1 MKKFLIAGSSLATV
15 SMAGFAGAVDVT
27 LGGSID
33 MGVEFG
39 LGKDNGNLML
49 GSAYN
54 QISLSLSA
62 AGTTDG
68 GLRFGGSFTI
78 GTEAEIE
85 FKPYTSPDGAKY
97 LAQKTNNDRTN
108 ILGHA
113 YNVSGGGAVD
123 VADIV
128 SVKINSDWIGV
139 NSDAI
144 QNILPI
150 ETSFKS
156 HNICKLAGRY
166 GGGGGGFFP
175 IHGSKLTDDPE
186 IFDGQRTWAL
196 SIGSLPTFF
205 ASAQPGKYL
214 PAGRAVYGI
223 MGPRI
228 TAYST
233 KNSNN
238 NGSNTSVTL
247 KTTPTPWNNA
257 SQPYLTVKNGLGQ
270 NIRVKYKPVA
280 AQAVTLRAVAGTGS
294 SGVYAGYYPGVA
306 KVSVGPFVTDDRGT
320 ADATDAVAYVGP
332 FMALKMASS
341 TTKMAVGAVCL
352 TGVEE
357 SSTAFY
363 MDNAS
368 KVTTVSGASIY
379 IEGGFGKLSL
389 QSSDYTGGVSAIAG
403 AGDQADIEADGW
415 VIAAEGYGLM
425 GANPFIAMDLSK
437 GDSLGDI
444 EVITGGTFDLGGLSA
459 AFDVALD
466 NPTDLLGISSWDLGA
481 TYAMGDLAL
490 GFATDSSNDWGLSA
504 SMAVAGFGVN
514 AVFGSSSAGDHQ
526 KSGIT
531 YSVSAT
537 TALNGY
543 SLAIGFDQGLQPT
556 IGVDYDLGGLNLYA
570 NYDAADEGGS
580 VGATLSF

>member
-1 MKKFLIAGSSLATV
+1 MKKFLIAGSSLASVTA
-15 SMAGFAGAVDVT
+15 AGSVGAVDVT

-39 LGKDNGNLML
+39 LGKNYDNLTV

-78 GTEAEIE
+78 GTAAEIE
-85 FKPYTSPDGAKY
+85 FKPYASADGAKY
-97 LAQKTNNDRTN
+97 LAQKTNNDRTD
-108 ILGHA
+108 ILGHL

-139 NSDAI
+139 DSDAV
-144 QNILPI
+144 QNMLPI
-150 ETSFKS
+150 ETSFTS
-156 HNICKLAGRY
+156 SAICKLAGRGTARGPAY
-166 GGGGGGFFP
+166 HFPDFENYDQPSIRTAALVYNAGGWVGSQGPEYWPAMQIGYIQKAVQTPGQPARTLPKFTGGLN
-175 IHGSKLTDDPE
+175 SRRQVVYLTMNSANA
-186 IFDGQRTWAL
+186 GL
-196 SIGSLPTFF
+196 SAFSSPNFMQLPTNSGKVNETYF
-205 ASAQPGKYL
+205 ARYSKGYVKFGGPTGPTGL
-214 PAGRAVYGI
+214 PTT
-223 MGPRI
+223 P
-228 TAYST
+228 
-233 KNSNN
+233 N
-238 NGSNTSVTL
+238 SVT
-247 KTTPTPWNNA
+247 
-257 SQPYLTVKNGLGQ
+257 G
-270 NIRVKYKPVA
+270 
-280 AQAVTLRAVAGTGS
+280 
-294 SGVYAGYYPGVA
+294 A
-306 KVSVGPFVTDDRGT
+306 KVF
-320 ADATDAVAYVGP
+320 VGP
-332 FMALKMASS
+332 FMEVAMASS
-341 TTKMAVGAVCL
+341 STKMVVGALCL
-352 TGVEE
+352 DGND
-357 SSTAFY
+357 SSAT
-363 MDNAS
+363 MIQMNNAS
-368 KVTTVSGASIY
+368 KVMTVSDASIY

-389 QSSDYTGGVSAIAG
+389 QNSDYTGGVTAIAG

-425 GANPFIAMDLSK
+425 GANPFIAMDLNT

-444 EVITGGTFDLGGLSA
+444 AVITGGTFDLGGLA
-459 AFDVALD
+459 LAFDVALD
-466 NPTDLLGISSWDLGA
+466 NPTDVLGISSWDLGA

-504 SMAVAGFGVN
+504 AMDIAGFGVN

-531 YSVSAT
+531 YVVTAN

-543 SLAIGFDQGLQPT
+543 NLAIGFDQDLQPT
-556 IGVDYDLGGLNLYA
+556 VGVDCDLGGLNLYA

>member
-1 MKKFLIAGSSLATV
+1 MKKFLIAGSSLASV
-15 SMAGFAGAVDVT
+15 AAAGSVGAVDVT

-78 GTEAEIE
+78 GTAAEIE
-85 FKPYTSPDGAKY
+85 FKPYASADGAKY
-97 LAQKTNNDRTN
+97 LAQKTNNDRTD

-139 NSDAI
+139 ESDAI

-150 ETSFKS
+150 GPSFS
-156 HNICKLAGRY
+156 SSAICKLAGIGTNRGPAY
-166 GGGGGGFFP
+166 HFPDFENYDQPSVFTAPLFNNAGGWVGSQGPEYWPAGQIGYIQKAIQTPGQPARTLPKFTGGLN
-175 IHGSKLTDDPE
+175 SRQQVVYLTMNSANA
-186 IFDGQRTWAL
+186 GL
-196 SIGSLPTFF
+196 SAFSSPNFM
-205 ASAQPGKYL
+205 QL
-214 PAGRAVYGI
+214 PANSGKVNETYFARYSKGYVKFG
-223 MGPRI
+223 GP
-228 TAYST
+228 TGLT
-233 KNSNN
+233 TTPN
-238 NGSNTSVTL
+238 SVT
-247 KTTPTPWNNA
+247 
-257 SQPYLTVKNGLGQ
+257 G
-270 NIRVKYKPVA
+270 
-280 AQAVTLRAVAGTGS
+280 
-294 SGVYAGYYPGVA
+294 A
-306 KVSVGPFVTDDRGT
+306 KVF
-320 ADATDAVAYVGP
+320 VGP
-332 FMALKMASS
+332 FMEVAMASS
-341 TTKMAVGAVCL
+341 STKMVVGALCL
-352 TGVEE
+352 DGNDP
-357 SSTAFY
+357 SATAIL

-368 KVTTVSGASIY
+368 KVMTVSDASIY

-389 QSSDYTGGVSAIAG
+389 QSSDFTGGVSAIAG

-425 GANPFIAMDLSK
+425 GANPFIAMDLNK

-444 EVITGGTFDLGGLSA
+444 EVITGGTFDLGGLA
-459 AFDVALD
+459 LAFDVALD
-466 NPTDLLGISSWDLGA
+466 NPTDVLGISSWDLGA

-490 GFATDSSNDWGLSA
+490 GFATDSSSDWGLSA
-504 SMAVAGFGVN
+504 AMDIAGFGVS
-514 AVFGSSSAGDHQ
+514 AVFGSSSAGDHE

-531 YSVSAT
+531 YVVTAT

-543 SLAIGFDQGLQPT
+543 NLAIGFDQGLQPT
-556 IGVDYDLGGLNLYA
+556 VGVDYDLGGLNIYA

>member
-1 MKKFLIAGSSLATV
+1 MKKFLIAGSSLV
-15 SMAGFAGAVDVT
+15 SVAAAGSVGAVDVT

-39 LGKDNGNLML
+39 LGKDNGNLTL

-78 GTEAEIE
+78 GTAAEIE
-85 FKPYTSPDGAKY
+85 FKPYASADGAKY
-97 LAQKTNNDRTN
+97 LAQNTNNNRTV

-123 VADIV
+123 VEDIV

-139 NSDAI
+139 DSDAV
-144 QNILPI
+144 QNMLPI
-150 ETSFKS
+150 ETSFS
-156 HNICKLAGRY
+156 SSAICKLAGKGTNR
-166 GGGGGGFFP
+166 GPALHFP
-175 IHGSKLTDDPE
+175 DFENYELQQNTWQSGPLYNQNVNVPTYVGSQGPE
-186 IFDGQRTWAL
+186 YW
-196 SIGSLPTFF
+196 
-205 ASAQPGKYL
+205 
-214 PAGRAVYGI
+214 PAGQIGYIQRAVQTPGQPARTREKDAFLFRQQVVYF
-223 MGPRI
+223 
-228 TAYST
+228 TL
-233 KNSNN
+233 NSVNAGVSGLSSPN
-238 NGSNTSVTL
+238 FMQMPANSGTVNETYFERHSKGYVKFGAPTGTPTTSNSVT
-247 KTTPTPWNNA
+247 
-257 SQPYLTVKNGLGQ
+257 G
-270 NIRVKYKPVA
+270 
-280 AQAVTLRAVAGTGS
+280 
-294 SGVYAGYYPGVA
+294 A
-306 KVSVGPFVTDDRGT
+306 KVF
-320 ADATDAVAYVGP
+320 VGP
-332 FMALKMASS
+332 FMEVAMASS
-341 TTKMAVGAVCL
+341 STKMVVGALCL
-352 TGVEE
+352 DGNEE
-357 SSTAFY
+357 SGTAFY

-368 KVTTVSGASIY
+368 KVTTVSDASIY

-389 QSSDYTGGVSAIAG
+389 QNSDYTGGVTAIAG

-425 GANPFIAMDLSK
+425 GANPFIAMGLSK

-459 AFDVALD
+459 AFDVRLD
-466 NPTDLLGISSWDLGA
+466 NPTDVLGISSWDLGA

-490 GFATDSSNDWGLSA
+490 GFATDSSNGWGLSA
-504 SMAVAGFGVN
+504 AMDIAGFGVS

-526 KSGIT
+526 KSDIT

-543 SLAIGFDQGLQPT
+543 NLAIGFDQELQPT
-556 IGVDYDLGGLNLYA
+556 VGVEYDLGGLNLYA
-570 NYDAADEGGS
+570 NYDATDEGGS